1 MKTVW
6 GWDGSNKASEKV
18 MGTRPDSV
26 NFVVVGFC
34 FFFCF
39 FVWVFLF
46 GFFVLAVRVE
56 HKGSR
61 KERK

>member
-34 FFFCF
+34 FFLFFCLGF
-39 FVWVFLF
+39 FVWVFCL
-46 GFFVLAVRVE
+46 
-56 HKGSR
+56 SR
-61 KERK
+61 SSRA

>member
-1 MKTVW
+1 MKTVR

-34 FFFCF
+34 FF
-39 FVWVFLF
+39 VFLF
-46 GFFVLAVRVE
+46 GFFCL
-56 HKGSR
+56 GFLS
-61 KERK
+61 